1 MKRDTESNTQTMPH
15 YSYIVIV
22 IVIVM
27 PASHFGVGKRE
38 RKALKKIDETMQAS
52 LLLFLSLYP

>member
-1 MKRDTESNTQTMPH
+1 MPH

>member
-22 IVIVM
+22 IIM
-27 PASHFGVGKRE
+27 PASHLGVGKRE

-52 LLLFLSLYP
+52 LLLFLS